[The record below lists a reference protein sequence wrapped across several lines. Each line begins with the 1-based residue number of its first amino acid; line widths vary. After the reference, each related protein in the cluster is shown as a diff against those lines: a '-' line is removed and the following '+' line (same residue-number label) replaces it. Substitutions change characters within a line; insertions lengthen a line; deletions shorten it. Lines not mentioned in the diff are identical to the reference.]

1 MEERAVAGQRSRSS
15 HTAFGENGIEC
26 RKTLFVAN
34 TAFHQIIQ
42 IPVNSDRTA
51 GTASIFMTLFLPYA
65 GANEAIDS
73 AWTLEVKGY
82 TVSQLPAQIPPLNG
96 Q

>member
-1 MEERAVAGQRSRSS
+1 
-15 HTAFGENGIEC
+15 
-26 RKTLFVAN
+26 
-34 TAFHQIIQ
+34 
-42 IPVNSDRTA
+42 VNSDRTA

-73 AWTLEVKGY
+73 AWTLEVKGC